1 MRKLTMLSKVIVI
14 VILCMPAILKAQTGV
29 APLKTNPQL
38 KTQPNNLGTVSTQP
52 KTSLIKAG
60 KLAKVEDPKVLKESE
75 INKFPIIRF
84 SPEELERNRVKSWE
98 ISPVKPFV
106 SGIELTHWGTFTQS
120 GFKMTPRVRYVINT
134 QYDYYAYSLRL
145 AANLLQGK
153 DYKLVLNVT
162 QENFPSGSTVLFKI
176 GTDEFRLE
184 WPSNRSE
191 IVVLFNNSF
200 TGKQIIDISPVNV
213 PGRGDRID
221 AKQEYTIKSIRLEE
235 LAQN

>member
-1 MRKLTMLSKVIVI
+1 MKKLTILSIVLAACI
-14 VILCMPAILKAQTGV
+14 SVSTSVQAQSGTST
-29 APLKTNPQL
+29 LQKTTQI
-38 KTQPNNLGTVSTQP
+38 KTQTANTSALANQP
-52 KTSLIKAG
+52 KSNLIKAG
-60 KLAKVEDPKVLKESE
+60 KLTRVEDPKVLKESE

-98 ISPVKPFV
+98 ISPMKPIV
-106 SGIELTHWGTFTQS
+106 TGLEITHWGTFTQA

-153 DYKLVLNVT
+153 DYKLVLNVN
-162 QENFPSGSTVLFKI
+162 QENFPPGSTVLFKI

-213 PGRGDRID
+213 PGRGDMID
-221 AKQEYTIKSIRLEE
+221 AKLEFNIKSIRLEE

>member
-1 MRKLTMLSKVIVI
+1 MKKITILSIAMAAYISFSTSVQ
-14 VILCMPAILKAQTGV
+14 AQSGTST
-29 APLKTNPQL
+29 LQKTTQI
-38 KTQPNNLGTVSTQP
+38 KTQTANTSALANQP
-52 KTSLIKAG
+52 KSNLIKAG
-60 KLAKVEDPKVLKESE
+60 KLTRVEDPKVLKESE

-98 ISPVKPFV
+98 ISPMRPIVT
-106 SGIELTHWGTFTQS
+106 GLEITHWGTFTQA

-145 AANLLQGK
+145 SANLLQGK

-162 QENFPSGSTVLFKI
+162 QENFPSGSTVLFRI

-221 AKQEYTIKSIRLEE
+221 AKLEYNIKSIRLEE